1 MIRGFLGL
9 PWFVWAVLA
18 LLVALIYTFVWPHKV
33 VNEAAGLRFLIIRW
47 GHTLTW
53 LLLAINFILR
63 GISPS
68 LNGAANLVAAA
79 GGIVYFLFMFMSFV
93 MR

>member
-1 MIRGFLGL
+1 MIKGFLNV
-9 PWFVWAVLA
+9 PWFIWAAFA
-18 LLVALIYTFVWPHKV
+18 LLVAIVYAFVWPQKTV
-33 VNEAAGLRFLIIRW
+33 VSATEFRLFIMRW

-68 LNGAANLVAAA
+68 LNSTANWIALA
-79 GGIVYFLFMFMSFV
+79 GGLMYVLFLVTTFMV
-93 MR
+93 K